1 VKKLAKTLLVTI
13 LLALAASSL
22 FAINGN
28 ETAVLRLT
36 AYVPE
41 KTTFNTFDDE
51 FIVASNAYNFSYSVQ
66 QMTGTK
72 MLFVVAN

>member
-1 VKKLAKTLLVTI
+1 MKKLAKTLAVI
-13 LLALAASSL
+13 VLLAIVATSL
-22 FAINGN
+22 FAANGN

-51 FIVASNAYNFSYSVQ
+51 FIVASNAYNFSYTVQ
-66 QMTGTK
+66 QSSNSK
-72 MLFVVAN
+72 MLLVVAN

>member
-1 VKKLAKTLLVTI
+1 MKKLAKIVLVAL
-13 LLALAASSL
+13 LLAIAATSL
-22 FAINGN
+22 FAANAN

-41 KTTFNTFDDE
+41 KSTFNTFDDD
-51 FIVASNAYNFSYSVQ
+51 FVVQSNTNNFSYSIQ
-66 QMTGTK
+66 QWAGTK